1 MHDEFLHRLRKEPS
15 TEFAARLQAQLRRQ
29 SKASLPSRA
38 PSQLRTLITV
48 LLLGGTAF
56 ALTSVV
62 MRGLP
67 GPVVELYQQA
77 ASRIATWR
85 GVPPAHESAEDKGH
99 DGLWWWGTSR
109 SGAFAGAARHSR
121 SAHPARATTGAPPAG
136 AVAANGDTSSAAPV
150 GEGHFG
156 LRQIPTVSSWA
167 AYPYAVAMAD
177 RAGTFGAL
185 LTHIDVSVAGS
196 DDWLGSLCR
205 GGPHSP
211 DLAYTFAPVGTVSD
225 HPCPRSAS
233 GAPSPV
239 VAIPIGQE
247 AVVLARSPLY
257 GRIDLTRRQ
266 VFLALAKW
274 VPDPARSGIVH
285 ANSSRMWRQIDPSQG
300 LEPIQ
305 FIGPPLSSAAGRSM
319 IELLMQGGCDSFSW
333 IAALKSTDPHRYE
346 RICRTVRT
354 DGVYV
359 EVSVPGLA
367 PSELL
372 AEPNAI
378 GILGFESLTRSSVTD
393 LAVSSL
399 DGVQPTL
406 QSIES
411 GEYPGSR
418 GLYLYMNRRQMRNGG
433 LMESLMAKSLLYYPD
448 WAFVPPTGAE
458 FRAALL
464 DLRSP

>member
-1 MHDEFLHRLRKEPS
+1 M
-15 TEFAARLQAQLRRQ
+15 
-29 SKASLPSRA
+29 
-38 PSQLRTLITV
+38 
-48 LLLGGTAF
+48 
-56 ALTSVV
+56 
-62 MRGLP
+62 
-67 GPVVELYQQA
+67 
-77 ASRIATWR
+77 
-85 GVPPAHESAEDKGH
+85 
-99 DGLWWWGTSR
+99 
-109 SGAFAGAARHSR
+109 
-121 SAHPARATTGAPPAG
+121 
-136 AVAANGDTSSAAPV
+136 
-150 GEGHFG
+150 
-156 LRQIPTVSSWA
+156 SSWA

-196 DDWLGSLCR
+196 HDWLGSLCR

-211 DLAYTFAPVGTVSD
+211 DLAYTFAPVGMASD
-225 HPCPRSAS
+225 HPCPGSAS

-257 GRIDLTRRQ
+257 GKIDLTRRE
-266 VFLALAKW
+266 VFLALAEW
-274 VPDPARSGIVH
+274 VPDQARSGIVH
-285 ANSSRMWRQIDPSQG
+285 ANSSRTWRQINPAQG

-333 IAALKSTDPHRYE
+333 IAALKSTDPHRYD

-378 GILGFESLTRSSVTD
+378 GILGFESFTRSSVTD
-393 LAVSSL
+393 LVVSSL

-411 GEYPGSR
+411 GDYPGSR
-418 GLYLYMNRRQMRNGG
+418 GLYLYINRKQTPDFG
-433 LMESLMAKSLLYYPD
+433 LIESLIAKSLLYYPD
-448 WAFVPPTGAE
+448 WALVPPTRAE
-458 FRAALL
+458 LRAAFL